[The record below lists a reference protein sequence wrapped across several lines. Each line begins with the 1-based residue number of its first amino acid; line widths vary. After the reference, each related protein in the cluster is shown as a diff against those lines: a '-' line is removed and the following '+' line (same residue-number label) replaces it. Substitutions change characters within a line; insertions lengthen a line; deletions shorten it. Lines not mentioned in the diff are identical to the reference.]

1 MRVGLVVDQL
11 FAPVPGG
18 TGRYAGELASA
29 LTMTAP
35 EESSLQT
42 WSAWHRPRPRSTAHG
57 PEPRSAGQ
65 GPRPPA
71 SSGTSGLRRLPLGSK
86 VLSRM
91 WERGIGPAPRD
102 ADVVHATTLL
112 VPPRRR
118 AALVVTIHDVVPWT
132 HPETLTPRGLG
143 FHRRMGARAAREAD
157 LIVTDTVAVAD
168 QIRDILSPSAQVI
181 AVHPGFSSGLTVPDD
196 AQTRRAR
203 HVGED
208 DYLLFVG
215 TSEPRKGLDTL
226 LEALSEPALAG
237 QSLVVVG
244 PRGWGGVDVGQD
256 AEARGIGGRVT
267 VTGPVGDADL
277 AALYAGASLVV
288 MPSRAEGFGLPV
300 LEAMALGVPVVTSD
314 DPAMREVGGGASALF
329 PVGDPTALCAA
340 ILRVLSDPGLRAQ
353 MIEWGR
359 SRAQDFDWL
368 DSARTLWG
376 LYARLAR

>member
-29 LTMTAP
+29 LAVTAP

-42 WSAWHRPRPRSTAHG
+42 WSAWHRPGRSG
-57 PEPRSAGQ
+57 P
-65 GPRPPA
+65 
-71 SSGTSGLRRLPLGSK
+71 SGLRQLPMGSK

-91 WERGIGPAPRD
+91 WERRLGPAPRD

-112 VPPRRR
+112 VPPKRR

-132 HPETLTPRGLG
+132 HPETLTPRGLR
-143 FHRRMGARAAREAD
+143 FHRRMGARAAGEAD
-157 LIVTDTVAVAD
+157 LIVTPTVAVAD
-168 QIRDILSPSAQVI
+168 QIRDILSPSAEVV
-181 AVHPGFSSGLTVPDD
+181 AVHSGFSSALTVPVD
-196 AQTRRAR
+196 ARERRA
-203 HVGED
+203 HQVGAG

-226 LEALSEPALAG
+226 LDALAEPALKG

-244 PRGWGGVDVGQD
+244 PRGWGGVDVRQ
-256 AEARGIGGRVT
+256 EAGKRGVGDRVT
-267 VTGPVGDADL
+267 VTGPVDDADL

-300 LEAMALGVPVVTSD
+300 LEAMALGVAVVTSD
-314 DPAMREVGGGASALF
+314 DLAMREVGAGATRTF
-329 PVGDPTALCAA
+329 TVGDPSDLCSV
-340 ILRVLSDPGLRAQ
+340 IVRVLGDQGLRAR
-353 MIEWGR
+353 MIEEGR

-368 DSARTLWG
+368 VTARTLWS
-376 LYARLAR
+376 LYARLVR

>member
-11 FAPVPGG
+11 FVPVPGG

-29 LTMTAP
+29 LTATVP
-35 EESSLQT
+35 GESSLQT
-42 WSAWHRPRPRSTAHG
+42 WSAWHGAK
-57 PEPRSAGQ
+57 
-65 GPRPPA
+65 PPA
-71 SSGTSGLRRLPLGSK
+71 SSGTSELRRLPIGSK
-86 VLSRM
+86 LLSRM
-91 WERGIGPAPRD
+91 WERGLGPAPRD

-112 VPPRRR
+112 VPPKRR

-157 LIVTDTVAVAD
+157 LIVADTVAVAD
-168 QIRDILSPSAQVI
+168 QIRGILSPAAQVI
-181 AVHPGFSSGLTVPDD
+181 AVHPGFSSDLRAPED
-196 AQTRRAR
+196 ARERRAR
-203 HVGED
+203 LVGKD

-226 LEALSEPALAG
+226 LDALSEPALVG

-256 AEARGIGGRVT
+256 AQARGVGDRVT
-267 VTGPVGDADL
+267 VTGRVDDGDL
-277 AALYAGASLVV
+277 ASLYAGASLVV

-314 DPAMREVGGGASALF
+314 DPAMCEVGGGASQLF

-340 ILRVLSDPGLRAQ
+340 IVRVLSDAALRAQ
-353 MIEWGR
+353 MIEAGR
-359 SRAQDFDWL
+359 LRAQDFSWL
-368 DSARTLWG
+368 HSARTLWD
-376 LYARLAR
+376 LYARLAP